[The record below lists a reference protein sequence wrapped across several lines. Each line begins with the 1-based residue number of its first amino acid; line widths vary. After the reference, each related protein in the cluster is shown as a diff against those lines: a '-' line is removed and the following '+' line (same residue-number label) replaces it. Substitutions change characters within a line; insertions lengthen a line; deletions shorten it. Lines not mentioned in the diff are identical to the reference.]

1 MSKSENKG
9 KATMIQFT
17 AGPIEN
23 NFIAAEPTAAETE
36 AAEDIPTM
44 ETTKDGIAKL
54 EIGEYFKVKNKDYWQ
69 YYLKTSP
76 TTSVNLQK
84 SYKETDKKERL
95 EQAEKTT
102 IVKPFK
108 NDGNDDPT
116 LKKGDY
122 FKVKNGDKYKYYQK
136 TSKKRARTTTLADI
150 NLINALLKKTKEPN
164 IEKTKEPNIEQYN
177 ALWDE
182 ENTSTIPTM
191 NSTTEGIDTVKIG
204 EYFKVKNKKPW
215 KYYQKKSDKSAP
227 KLKKAKNTDVPIMDK
242 ISDGLQTLK
251 KNDYFKVKNGDEF
264 IYYQKSSAKGTRKIP
279 SSVALNLKL
288 RRNDEA
294 DSFVE
299 KGDYM
304 KNVVTSS
311 SLPEKVQENDIANV
325 VNDPKFSISQ
335 LRHSA
340 SVFKSLVNLKWVK
353 KSATNVKIVK
363 KSATNVKIVG
373 GAETQ
378 EEMNRKYLN
387 RKYQFLEI
395 DIENS
400 VHTFHFK
407 GTIRDFMQIFA
418 KIKIEIDGNG
428 QVRCP
433 AGETMH
439 TYNFESQV
447 GDNVIYINRLKINM
461 YLFLLRRTRIQEKRI
476 EKLSILMA
484 NHEALRFLTLACSI
498 GLPTREF
505 TKAVD
510 FFRVF
515 SSKYTKVN
523 DENVIRTL
531 LSLNK
536 LENTTDDIGNNTLQM
551 LKIYDE
557 NFFAF
562 KQGNYSL
569 SKDPS
574 DKHRSKELY
583 SKPTPTE
590 LKHILSRAGK
600 VVNSLLKPE
609 LKKEPE
615 QKEQKS
621 EPELKKEEEQKE
633 PPRPQMM
640 I

>member
-1 MSKSENKG
+1 MSKSEGKG

-36 AAEDIPTM
+36 AAKDIPTKG
-44 ETTKDGIAKL
+44 TKQDGI
-54 EIGEYFKVKNKDYWQ
+54 D
-69 YYLKTSP
+69 
-76 TTSVNLQK
+76 
-84 SYKETDKKERL
+84 
-95 EQAEKTT
+95 
-102 IVKPFK
+102 
-108 NDGNDDPT
+108 T
-116 LKKGDY
+116 LKVGDY
-122 FKVKNGDKYKYYQK
+122 FKVKNKKPWKYYQKTSENDAPKIKLTDIDSTVNEEKKSVRDGIDTLKIGDYFKVAQGDNYKYYQK
-136 TSKKRARTTTLADI
+136 TSAKGARTTTLADI
-150 NLINALLKKTKEPN
+150 IIINALLEKTKEPN
-164 IEKTKEPNIEQYN
+164 IEKYDALAEKTKEPNFEQYN

-191 NSTTEGIDTVKIG
+191 KSTRKGIDTLEIG
-204 EYFKVKNKKPW
+204 EYFKVKNKTPW
-215 KYYQKKSDKSAP
+215 KYYQKISDKGTN
-227 KLKKAKNTDVPIMDK
+227 KLKKEDYKDGTIMDK
-242 ISDGLQTLK
+242 ISDGLKTLK
-251 KNDYFKVKNGDEF
+251 INDYFKVKNGDNYK
-264 IYYQKSSAKGTRKIP
+264 YYQKTSAKGTVSIP
-279 SSVALNLKL
+279 SSVALNL
-288 RRNDEA
+288 EA

-304 KNVVTSS
+304 KNIVTSS
-311 SLPEKVQENDIANV
+311 SLPEKIQENDTDNV
-325 VNDPKFSISQ
+325 ENDPKFSISQ
-335 LRHSA
+335 LRRSA

-353 KSATNVKIVK
+353 KSATNVI
-363 KSATNVKIVG
+363 G
-373 GAETQ
+373 GAKTQ
-378 EEMNRKYLN
+378 EEMNRKKYLN
-387 RKYQFLEI
+387 RKYQFL
-395 DIENS
+395 DIPIKDS
-400 VHTFHFK
+400 IHTFHTE

-433 AGETMH
+433 TGETMH
-439 TYNFESQV
+439 TYNFKYQV
-447 GDNVIYINRLKINM
+447 GYNVIYINRLKINI
-461 YLFLLRRTRIQEKRI
+461 YLFLLRRTPKFRRK
-476 EKLSILMA
+476 KLSILMA

-569 SKDPS
+569 SNDPR

-600 VVNSLLKPE
+600 VVDSL

-621 EPELKKEEEQKE
+621 EPKQKEQKE
-633 PPRPQMM
+633 QKSTLFMLDE
-640 I
+640 

>member
-1 MSKSENKG
+1 
-9 KATMIQFT
+9 
-17 AGPIEN
+17 
-23 NFIAAEPTAAETE
+23 
-36 AAEDIPTM
+36 
-44 ETTKDGIAKL
+44 
-54 EIGEYFKVKNKDYWQ
+54 
-69 YYLKTSP
+69 
-76 TTSVNLQK
+76 
-84 SYKETDKKERL
+84 
-95 EQAEKTT
+95 
-102 IVKPFK
+102 
-108 NDGNDDPT
+108 
-116 LKKGDY
+116 
-122 FKVKNGDKYKYYQK
+122 
-136 TSKKRARTTTLADI
+136 
-150 NLINALLKKTKEPN
+150 
-164 IEKTKEPNIEQYN
+164 
-177 ALWDE
+177 
-182 ENTSTIPTM
+182 
-191 NSTTEGIDTVKIG
+191 
-204 EYFKVKNKKPW
+204 
-215 KYYQKKSDKSAP
+215 
-227 KLKKAKNTDVPIMDK
+227 
-242 ISDGLQTLK
+242 
-251 KNDYFKVKNGDEF
+251 
-264 IYYQKSSAKGTRKIP
+264 
-279 SSVALNLKL
+279 
-288 RRNDEA
+288 
-294 DSFVE
+294 
-299 KGDYM
+299 
-304 KNVVTSS
+304 
-311 SLPEKVQENDIANV
+311 
-325 VNDPKFSISQ
+325 
-335 LRHSA
+335 
-340 SVFKSLVNLKWVK
+340 VNLKWVK

-569 SKDPS
+569 STES
-574 DKHRSKELY
+574 IGKHRSKELY
-583 SKPTPTE
+583 SYPTPTE

>member
-1 MSKSENKG
+1 MSKSEGKG

-36 AAEDIPTM
+36 AAKDIPTKG
-44 ETTKDGIAKL
+44 TKQDGI
-54 EIGEYFKVKNKDYWQ
+54 D
-69 YYLKTSP
+69 
-76 TTSVNLQK
+76 
-84 SYKETDKKERL
+84 
-95 EQAEKTT
+95 
-102 IVKPFK
+102 
-108 NDGNDDPT
+108 T
-116 LKKGDY
+116 LKVGDY
-122 FKVKNGDKYKYYQK
+122 FKVKNKKPWKYYQKTSENDAPKIKLTDIDSTVNEEKKSVRDGIDTLKIGDYFKVAQGDNYKYYQK
-136 TSKKRARTTTLADI
+136 TSAKGARTTTLADI
-150 NLINALLKKTKEPN
+150 IIINALLEKTKEPN
-164 IEKTKEPNIEQYN
+164 IEKYDALAEKTKEPNFEQYN

-182 ENTSTIPTM
+182 KNTSTIDTVK
-191 NSTTEGIDTVKIG
+191 STSEGIDTVKIG
-204 EYFKVKNKKPW
+204 EYFKVKNKTPW
-215 KYYQKKSDKSAP
+215 KYYQKISDKGTK
-227 KLKKAKNTDVPIMDK
+227 KLKKEDYKDGTIMDK
-242 ISDGLQTLK
+242 ISDGLKTLK
-251 KNDYFKVKNGDEF
+251 INDYFKVKNGDYY
-264 IYYQKSSAKGTRKIP
+264 IYYQKNSAKGTRKIP

-311 SLPEKVQENDIANV
+311 SLPEKVQENDTNNV
-325 VNDPKFSISQ
+325 ENDPKFSISQ
-335 LRHSA
+335 LRRSA

-353 KSATNVKIVK
+353 KSATNVI
-363 KSATNVKIVG
+363 G
-373 GAETQ
+373 GAKTQ
-378 EEMNRKYLN
+378 EEMNRKKYLN
-387 RKYQFLEI
+387 RKYQFLDI
-395 DIENS
+395 PIENS
-400 VHTFHFK
+400 IHTFHTE

-418 KIKIEIDGNG
+418 KIKIEIEGNG

-433 AGETMH
+433 TGETMH
-439 TYNFESQV
+439 TYHFKYQV
-447 GDNVIYINRLKINM
+447 GYNVIYINRLKINI
-461 YLFLLRRTRIQEKRI
+461 YLFLLRRTPKFRRK
-476 EKLSILMA
+476 KLSILMA

-569 SKDPS
+569 SNDPR

-600 VVNSLLKPE
+600 VVDSLLK
-609 LKKEPE
+609 KETE

-621 EPELKKEEEQKE
+621 EQKEQKSEQKE
-633 PPRPQMM
+633 QKSEQKEQKEQKTTLFMFDE
-640 I
+640 